1 MDETYCSDCGA
12 ELDPGDRYCG
22 SCGAKVTAF
31 TDEGSDRWGERD
43 DPADRW
49 DDDPGRWDD
58 ASSQQSETGGRAT
71 PDGDRTFA
79 AVTHVLALLTWVI
92 GPLVV
97 LVATDDEFVEQNARN
112 ALNWQI
118 MFTIYMLV
126 SFVLLFLLIGIVF
139 LMLVPLLDIV
149 FCIIAAVKANDGEAW
164 TYPLTPDIV

>member
-22 SCGAKVTAF
+22 SCGAEVDDVESGADRGERDAST
-31 TDEGSDRWGERD
+31 RWGER
-43 DPADRW
+43 
-49 DDDPGRWDD
+49 GEVSSRWDD
-58 ASSQQSETGGRAT
+58 ADSAAGRQAA

-79 AVTHVLALLTWVI
+79 AVTHVLALLTWVV
-92 GPLVV
+92 GPLIV

-112 ALNWQI
+112 ALNWQL

-126 SFVLLFLLIGIVF
+126 SFVLLFFLVGFIF

-149 FCIIAAVKANDGEAW
+149 FCIIAAVKANEGEAW
-164 TYPLTPDIV
+164 RYPLTPNIV